1 MNYDE
6 DNSIYDDRKSL
17 LKKDNDCSDDNA
29 TAANTS
35 LFDMIENA
43 LVTRMNVSHNM
54 VQKYMKFMI
63 HTINILSDC
72 IIYNYM

>member
-17 LKKDNDCSDDNA
+17 LKKDNDCSDY

-54 VQKYMKFMI
+54 VQKYMKFML

-72 IIYNYM
+72 IIYNCM